1 MCDGKQGLKLAHE
14 RLPGLTEF
22 VLLAESG
29 SPGLTEFVLLAESGS
44 PGVQGLF
51 LFGDFFA
58 G

>member
-29 SPGLTEFVLLAESGS
+29 SPG
-44 PGVQGLF
+44 VQGLF